1 MGKFMLS
8 PSKSERRALILHFIT
23 SERGINRCASRLQTI
38 YFRASIFFF
47 TYGARF
53 YFPYRQKEKNVAA
66 GPPRKAMGQLQ
77 AAVKAS
83 VGEQVLRRITRIDVV
98 GLKALGVGD
107 ATLIAS
113 IL

>member
-1 MGKFMLS
+1 MRVKAADDLL
-8 PSKSERRALILHFIT
+8 PRKYILFYI
-23 SERGINRCASRLQTI
+23 RGAI
-38 YFRASIFFF
+38 
-47 TYGARF
+47 